1 MSGSKSWSNKGEVAE
16 CGGQS
21 VIQAVLETNHAGSWG
36 HFFLLLLFLLR
47 ALVQFC
53 HDCTRNQVWNLKT
66 NKQKEVQLRGS
77 KNQTQRCILNVFLN

>member
-21 VIQAVLETNHAGSWG
+21 VIQAVLETDHAGSWG
-36 HFFLLLLFLLR
+36 HGGLFSFFSRFFLR

-53 HDCTRNQVWNLKT
+53 HDCTRNQVWNLK
-66 NKQKEVQLRGS
+66 KKKKK
-77 KNQTQRCILNVFLN
+77 KNTIKGK